1 MKIGILTFHQ
11 ASNYGALLQ
20 GYALQQTLIKLGAES
35 QFVQI
40 DMKRSA
46 PQAAPVLNPFAK
58 RIQKAKE
65 MRDELFNLFRSQYLD
80 ISKTYPKSD
89 DINSDFDAFI
99 AGSDQIWNLEI
110 PEVDMRYFLPFAEPK
125 KCYSYAA
132 SFGSVAVPEK
142 AKEWIAKQLS
152 QFAQISVRE
161 EQGRA
166 LVKELS
172 GKEAEVCLD
181 PTLLLERSD
190 WQKLVKPYE
199 GKPYLLLF
207 LLQQDAAL
215 AEKALTEAARRGL
228 ELKVVTASF
237 IPQFGFEAWN
247 TVGVCDWLTLIAHAG
262 CVYTNSFHGLVFSLL
277 FGREVSLAPLGG
289 NLGKRNGRLEELL
302 SLLHISP
309 EEIAPR
315 PVHIEEAEL
324 DRSFAVRK
332 NESLAYLEKIIGGVS

>member
-1 MKIGILTFHQ
+1 MTFHQ

-40 DMKRSA
+40 DMKKPA
-46 PQAAPVLNPFAK
+46 PHAVPLNPFAK
-58 RIQKAKE
+58 RIQKGKE
-65 MRDELFNLFRSQYLD
+65 MRDELFNMFRRQYLSV
-80 ISKTYPKSD
+80 SKTYQKSD
-89 DINSDFDAFI
+89 DINSDFNAFI

-110 PEVDMRYFLPFAEPK
+110 PEVDMRYFLPFAESAK
-125 KCYSYAA
+125 RYSYAA
-132 SFGSVAVPEK
+132 SFGSAAVPEK
-142 AKEWIAKQLS
+142 AKEWISKQLS
-152 QFAQISVRE
+152 QFARLSVRE
-161 EQGRA
+161 EQGRT

-190 WQKLVKPYE
+190 WQKLVKPYD

-215 AEKALTEAARRGL
+215 VESAGAEAARRGL

-277 FGREVSLAPLGG
+277 FGRDVSLAPLGG
-289 NLGKRNGRLEELL
+289 SLGKRNGRLEELL

-309 EEIAPR
+309 EEAASR
-315 PVHIEEAEL
+315 PVHIEDAEL
-324 DRSFAVRK
+324 DRSLAARK
-332 NESLAYLEKIIGGVS
+332 KESLAYLEKITGGVS